1 MHELVRFICV
11 VMSPNCA
18 DELQDRCLEQNKRT
32 KITSSLL
39 DLDGDLLRGNK
50 LLEYS
55 GNQYY
60 ALTGMFDLRVTAWRP
75 LSESETLT

>member
-1 MHELVRFICV
+1 
-11 VMSPNCA
+11 MSPNCA
-18 DELQDRCLEQNKRT
+18 DELQDRSLEQNKRT

-50 LLEYS
+50 WLEYS
-55 GNQYY
+55 GNQHY